1 VSFDIDTAVQT
12 PVTPEGFVCPLRP
25 SPNGQ
30 ALLLKDQDERW
41 LTYETTRGTRH
52 EIRELARDARPL
64 QWGADSRSL
73 LVVRDWLP
81 FAKIDRLELS
91 TGQRR
96 PLREIVVS
104 DPAGFNPSVSELVM
118 TPNGSYCYSYL
129 QGLSELYVVEGLR

>member
-1 VSFDIDTAVQT
+1 
-12 PVTPEGFVCPLRP
+12 
-25 SPNGQ
+25 
-30 ALLLKDQDERW
+30 
-41 LTYETTRGTRH
+41 
-52 EIRELARDARPL
+52 
-64 QWGADSRSL
+64 

-96 PLREIVVS
+96 LLREIVVS

-129 QGLSELYVVEGLR
+129 QGLSELYVVDGLL